1 MIKSLMFK
9 INKPVKRIFLL
20 FFILFTLVISLAF
33 DKRKL
38 IDKIKVEK
46 YRVNES
52 SFFIIYNNNLIL
64 QSAGF
69 VVKKGAKEENREIYG
84 INHVW
89 EHLFFRNKINGK
101 SIKDILNDCQYNAT
115 THNDYI
121 SFYAVGDYEKILRTF
136 IYALNYPN
144 FNNEDLELE
153 KKIVITEL
161 SMRNFEIN
169 PFKIYTNPT
178 GGTIQTVNNISFQ
191 KMLSFMKNVE
201 KKNVIYFVILNNQ
214 DKVDLNKFFDNV
226 EIDYSLSIS
235 LEPKLGDQDS
245 KNIYDDFLAFVSTF
259 DLYLDKNNNNL
270 LLYNSYTNFTNREI
284 FYLDLISFYFS
295 NDFFEKNRKKLLSYG
310 INNMESYMYP
320 QREELTITI
329 LLSLEGKEYSDKE
342 KKLTK
347 REQEIKDLLL
357 SELKNINYD
366 SFYRSYMGLYNDLLR
381 NFSDSWNFT
390 QIIPFFVYSEN
401 WDLLNYYVRGCEN

>member
-1 MIKSLMFK
+1 MFK
-9 INKPVKRIFLL
+9 INKPVKTIFLL
-20 FFILFTLVISLAF
+20 LFILFTLVISLAF

-38 IDKIKVEK
+38 VGEIKIEK
-46 YRVNES
+46 YKVNES
-52 SFFIIYNNNLIL
+52 NFFVIYNNNLIL

-69 VVKKGAKEENREIYG
+69 VIKKGAKEESKELYG

-89 EHLFFRNKINGK
+89 EHLFFRNKVNGK
-101 SIKDILNDCQYNAT
+101 NIKDILNDCQYNAT

-121 SFYAVGDYEKILRTF
+121 SFYAVGDYERILKTF
-136 IYALNYPN
+136 IYALNYPS
-144 FNNEDLELE
+144 FDNEDLELE
-153 KKIVITEL
+153 KRIVITEL
-161 SMRNFEIN
+161 SMRNFEMS

-191 KMLSFMKNVE
+191 KMLNFMKNVE
-201 KKNVIYFVILNNQ
+201 KKNVSYFVILNNQ
-214 DKVDLNKFFDNV
+214 NKIDLNKFFDNV
-226 EIDYSLSIS
+226 EMKYNLSIS
-235 LEPKLGDQDS
+235 LKSKFLGQDG
-245 KNIYDDFLAFVSTF
+245 KNIYDDFLSFVSTF
-259 DLYLDKNNNNL
+259 DLYLDKNNSNL
-270 LLYNSYTNFTNREI
+270 LFYNSYTNFTNREI

-310 INNMESYMYP
+310 INNIESYMYP
-320 QREELTITI
+320 QREELAITI
-329 LLSLEGKEYSDKE
+329 LLSLLEGKSYQEYSDKE

-357 SELKNINYD
+357 SELKKMDYD